1 MLRKGRLKDALLLAG
16 GLIVGVGLGLLVLA
30 LLGLNRSGPAFE
42 EMAQAGN
49 VPAAPK
55 VGLPAP
61 DFELERL
68 SGEPLKLA
76 DLHGQPVVINFWATW
91 CIPCEIEMP
100 LLQDRFEKNPG
111 LRVLAVNFA
120 EPAADVQAFVD
131 QHGLTFDVLLDPRAI
146 VQSAYRV
153 RGYPTTY
160 FIDSEGVV
168 QAVHIGILLDK
179 QLDGYLEDIGV
190 GG

>member
-1 MLRKGRLKDALLLAG
+1 MLSKGRLKDALLLAG

-30 LLGLNRSGPAFE
+30 LLGFNRSAPASDE
-42 EMAQAGN
+42 IAQAGN
-49 VPAAPK
+49 VPVAPK
-55 VGLPAP
+55 VGSPAP

-76 DLHGQPVVINFWATW
+76 DLYGQPVVINFWATW

-100 LLQDRFEKNPG
+100 LLQDRFEKNPS

-120 EPAADVQAFVD
+120 EPDADVQAFVD

-168 QAVHIGILLDK
+168 QAVHIGILLDN

>member
-1 MLRKGRLKDALLLAG
+1 MWRKGRLKDALLLAG
-16 GLIVGVGLGLLVLA
+16 GLIVGAGLGLLLLT
-30 LLGLNRSGPAFE
+30 LLGLNRSRPASVDIPE
-42 EMAQAGN
+42 AGN

-55 VGLPAP
+55 VGAPAP

-68 SGEPLKLA
+68 SGGTLRL
-76 DLHGQPVVINFWATW
+76 DGLRGQPVVVNFWATW
-91 CIPCEIEMP
+91 CIPCETEMP
-100 LLQDRFEKNPG
+100 LLQDRYDEHPG
-111 LRVLAVNFA
+111 LKILAVNFA

-131 QHGLTFDVLLDPRAI
+131 KNELTFEVLLDPRAI

-168 QAVHIGILLDK
+168 QAVHIGVLLEK
-179 QLDGYLEDIGV
+179 QLDRYLEDIGV

>member
-1 MLRKGRLKDALLLAG
+1 MLSKGRLKDALLLAG

-30 LLGLNRSGPAFE
+30 LLGFNRSSPASVD
-42 EMAQAGN
+42 MAQAGN

-55 VGLPAP
+55 VGSPAP

-68 SGEPLKLA
+68 SGEPLSLA
-76 DLHGQPVVINFWATW
+76 DLQGQPVVINFWATW

-100 LLQDRFEKNPG
+100 LLQDRFEKNHD

-160 FIDSEGVV
+160 FIDSQGIV

-179 QLDGYLEDIGV
+179 QLDGYLEEIGV

>member
-1 MLRKGRLKDALLLAG
+1 MLSKGRLKDALLLAG

-30 LLGLNRSGPAFE
+30 LLGFNRSAPASD
-42 EMAQAGN
+42 EMAQDGN
-49 VPAAPK
+49 VPVAPK
-55 VGLPAP
+55 VGSPAP